1 MPTTYSNLIIE
12 EVDVADFV
20 TESALNQDPD
30 FRTDK
35 TKEFEQDNSDQDTEF
50 DPDVYKR
57 QLRTHSLNFLQSE
70 ELSCQ

>member
-50 DPDVYKR
+50 DPTKHSNLILEHVDVIKG
-57 QLRTHSLNFLQSE
+57 QNI
-70 ELSCQ
+70 